1 MFLQS
6 IQLLIITADHLLNSD
21 HAHLLIINIAHC
33 QVIMVCSTNSA
44 GYLLII
50 DISHCQV
57 VMVCSTNSALLIN
70 HIVWFTWLL
79 VLSLVGCIIN
89 GLSILFHQALTLYT
103 LSNLS

>member
-6 IQLLIITADHLLNSD
+6 IQLLVITADHLLNSD
-21 HAHLLIINIAHC
+21 HAQLLIINIAHC
-33 QVIMVCSTNSA
+33 QVIMVCSTNF
-44 GYLLII
+44 
-50 DISHCQV
+50 
-57 VMVCSTNSALLIN
+57 ALLIN

-89 GLSILFHQALTLYT
+89 RLSILFHQALTLYT